1 MIQKILLDT
10 NFLMIPFQFNVD
22 IFSELKR
29 ICDFKY
35 DLYILDR
42 SVDELNTLMGRDNS
56 KTSRLAKMALQLKKD
71 KDIKMI
77 KTIEKKHTD
86 DLILDKKGF
95 IVATRD
101 MNLIRKLK
109 ENSIG
114 YITLRQKKYLIMNN
128 SQSSLSIDPPDRI
141 RT

>member
-1 MIQKILLDT
+1 MKQKILLDT

-29 ICDFKY
+29 VCDFKY

-42 SVDELNTLMGRDNS
+42 SVDELNTLIDRDNS
-56 KTSRLAKMALQLKKD
+56 RTSKIAKMALQLKRD
-71 KDIKMI
+71 KDIKVI

-86 DLILDKKGF
+86 DLILEKKGF

-101 MNLIRKLK
+101 MNLIRKLN
-109 ENSIG
+109 ENSKK
-114 YITLRQKKYLIMNN
+114 YITLRQKKYLILNN
-128 SQSSLSIDPPDRI
+128 S
-141 RT
+141 